1 MRKQNKERIDYIAI
15 PRNLQDIIP
24 VKMIYPDGIFKLN
37 NGRYSKSY
45 IVKDINYASA
55 GREEKKSMANKYAEL
70 LSGMDSEAMY
80 EITVSKRKFDEKTY
94 GDNIFL
100 KYAED
105 GLDEYREEYNDIINE
120 IFTDSNMLYRE
131 IYITISFYKK
141 SYEDAKSVFN
151 RYENG
156 MAICLGEAGSGIK
169 ALSAEQRL
177 RILYD
182 FYRGDGACNI
192 DLLDMIKTG
201 RDVRT
206 YLCPANFVCEDDKI
220 KMGTR
225 YCRTLLIRD
234 VPSYLRDDIVQR
246 LTEIKNPVMLSIT
259 TDAISTE
266 VAIREVEERLM
277 KVNTNIDNW
286 KAKQKRR
293 KLPFDEIPYAFDVQ
307 RKEVKSFLDELT
319 YNDNRM
325 MYTTVTVIHTADTIE
340 QLDAD
345 TERILTSA
353 KELRCQVMELYYK
366 QLEGMFTALPY
377 GLRCIDFSRTMIT
390 GSMLAFTPFFVQ
402 ETKDINGTFYGE
414 NRLSHNLIM
423 ADKEKLKNAN
433 MMILAVPGSG
443 KSVMAKNE
451 IMYNV
456 LKDPDMDVI
465 VIDPERE
472 YGNIVRALGGNV
484 VKISAGSD
492 VHINLMDFNKEYSI
506 EDKKPIAMKSQF
518 ILSVCEQIMGNIS
531 AADKSIID
539 RCVRKVYKEYVE
551 KDYQG
556 KIPTLKSLYD
566 EIKSCEEPE
575 ARDIALALELF
586 VTGSLN
592 IFASES
598 NEDQY
603 SRVMC
608 YDLFDMDDQL
618 MSVGMLVI
626 LDNVLNRVT
635 KNRFNGR
642 KTTIIIE
649 ELYLYLMHEYTA
661 NFLFVL
667 WKRIRKANGYC
678 VGITQNVRDLRNSP
692 TARTMLSNSEFV
704 CLLSQAEDDI
714 DDLRSLL
721 KISEDQINYV
731 KDVDQGCGLFKIGS
745 TIIPFK
751 NHIPEHTKLYK
762 LMTTKP
768 KEVQYGRKE

>member
-1 MRKQNKERIDYIAI
+1 MRKQDKERIDYIAI
-15 PRNLQDIIP
+15 PRKLQDIIP

-55 GREEKKSMANKYAEL
+55 GKEERKSMANKYAEL
-70 LSGMDSEAMY
+70 LSGMDSDAMY
-80 EITVSKRKFDEKTY
+80 EITVSKRKFDKNTY
-94 GDNIFL
+94 DENVFL
-100 KYAED
+100 KYRED
-105 GLDEYREEYNDIINE
+105 GLDEYRSEYNDMINE
-120 IFTDSNMLYRE
+120 IFTASNMMYRE
-131 IYITISFYKK
+131 IYITISLYKK
-141 SYEDAKSVFN
+141 SYEDVKSVFDKF
-151 RYENG
+151 ENS
-156 MAICLGEAGSGIK
+156 MSICLGEAGSGIRS
-169 ALSAEQRL
+169 LSAEQRL

-182 FYRGDGACNI
+182 FYRGDGTCNI

-206 YLCPANFVCEDDKI
+206 YICPDNFVCEDDKI

-225 YCRTLLIRD
+225 YCRALLLRD
-234 VPSYLRDDIVQR
+234 IPSYLKDDIVQR

-259 TDAISTE
+259 TDPISTE
-266 VAIREVEERLM
+266 VAVREVEERLM
-277 KVNTNIDNW
+277 KVNTNIDSW
-286 KAKQKRR
+286 KTKQKNR
-293 KLPFDEIPYAFDVQ
+293 KLPFDEIPYAFDLQ
-307 RKEVKSFLDELT
+307 RKEVKSILDELT

-325 MYTTVTVIHTADTIE
+325 MYTTLTIVHTADTE
-340 QLDAD
+340 EELDAD

-353 KELRCQVMELYYK
+353 NEARCQITVLHYR
-366 QLEGMFTALPY
+366 QLDGILTALPF
-377 GLRCIDFSRTMIT
+377 GLRCIDFSRTMLT

-414 NRLSHNLIM
+414 NRISHNLIM

-433 MMILAVPGSG
+433 MMILGKPGSG

-451 IMYNV
+451 LFYNV

-472 YGNIVRALGGNV
+472 NGNIVKTLGGDV
-484 VKISAGSD
+484 AIVSAGSD
-492 VHINLMDFNKEYSI
+492 VHINLMEFNKDYSI

-518 ILSVCEQIMGNIS
+518 LLSVCEQIMGEIS
-531 AADKSIID
+531 AVDKSIID
-539 RCVRKVYKEYVE
+539 RCVRTIYKDYVDN
-551 KDYQG
+551 DYQG
-556 KIPTLKSLYD
+556 KIPTFKALYD
-566 EIKSCEEPE
+566 EIKGCEEPE

-592 IFASES
+592 IFANES
-598 NEDQY
+598 NVNQD
-603 SRVMC
+603 SRVLC
-608 YDLFDMDDQL
+608 YDLYDMDEQL
-618 MSVGMLVI
+618 RPVGMLVI

-635 KNRFNGR
+635 RNRFNGR
-642 KTTIIIE
+642 KTTIIID
-649 ELYLYLMHEYTA
+649 ELYLYLKHEYTA
-661 NFLFVL
+661 DFLYVL

-731 KDVDQGCGLFKIGS
+731 MDSDEGCGLFKIGR

-751 NHIPEHTKLYK
+751 NHIPDHTKLYK

-768 KEVQYGRKE
+768 KEVQYGREE